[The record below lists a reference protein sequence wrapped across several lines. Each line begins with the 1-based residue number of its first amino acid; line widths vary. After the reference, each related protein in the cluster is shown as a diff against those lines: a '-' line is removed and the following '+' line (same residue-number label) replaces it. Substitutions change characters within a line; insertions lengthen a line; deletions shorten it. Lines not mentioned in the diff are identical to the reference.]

1 MKRQSENQW
10 TETELTQ
17 MEDNFTIEKTTISLQ
32 EIYEG
37 ITFKWVAITLFDKN
51 EIQYKGEKNLPRDGK
66 SRGKLVSYQE
76 VNHLYL
82 LIFIGKRDSLGMLK
96 EVSS

>member
-1 MKRQSENQW
+1 MKRQSKNQW

-37 ITFKWVAITLFDKN
+37 ITFK
-51 EIQYKGEKNLPRDGK
+51 
-66 SRGKLVSYQE
+66 
-76 VNHLYL
+76 
-82 LIFIGKRDSLGMLK
+82 
-96 EVSS
+96 